1 MPGKSPSSPRCA
13 ALVGPYLSGKT
24 TLMEGLLHVCGAIPR
39 KGTVKEK
46 NTVGDASQEARNRSM
61 SVEVTAASAE
71 FMGERWSF
79 LDCPGSIEFAQVA
92 RAALM
97 VADIAVVVCEPE
109 VERALTLAP
118 QIGRAHV

>member
-61 SVEVTAASAE
+61 SVAVTAASAE
-71 FMGERWSF
+71 FMGERWRS
-79 LDCPGSIEFAQVA
+79 A
-92 RAALM
+92 
-97 VADIAVVVCEPE
+97 
-109 VERALTLAP
+109 ERRVGEGGVSP
-118 QIGRAHV
+118 FRSRWVPYPV